1 MTSTAEEMQKKDDI
15 FPLLFAGV
23 VLLLPAFCITD
34 SAFHKRPMLQKAFLE
49 LFSNVN

>member
-34 SAFHKRPMLQKAFLE
+34 SAFHKRPMQAFLE